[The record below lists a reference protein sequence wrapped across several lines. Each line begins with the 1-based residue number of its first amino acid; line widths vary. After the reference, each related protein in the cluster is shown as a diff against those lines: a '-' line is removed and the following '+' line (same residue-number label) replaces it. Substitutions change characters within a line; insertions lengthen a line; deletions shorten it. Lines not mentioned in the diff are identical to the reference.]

1 MNVARGIGNMDEVFS
16 VALSILALG
25 FSAFVFIESRRRDRR
40 DIFLKM
46 TEYLTSEDIQRGRQL
61 LYEKVTDEESIA
73 RLSNEEYRDINRAVN
88 AFNILGLYVKNG
100 YVSEG
105 DVLDV
110 WAVPVYRG
118 WQAAQPY
125 VTHRARAQGS
135 KTWLYFEILARKCLE
150 SLERKGEKV
159 EFAVWRRQSPGIS
172 PDPNGPETNA
182 N

>member
-1 MNVARGIGNMDEVFS
+1 MDEVFS
-16 VALSILALG
+16 VTLSVLALG

-61 LYEKVTDEESIA
+61 LYEKVTDEDSVR
-73 RLSNEEYRDINRAVN
+73 RLNDEQYRDIHRAMN
-88 AFNILGLYVKNG
+88 AFNILGLYVKNR
-100 YVSEG
+100 YLSEG

-125 VTHRARAQGS
+125 VTHRERAQGS
-135 KTWLYFEILARKCLE
+135 KTWTYFEALAKKCLE
-150 SLERKGEKV
+150 SLESKGENV
-159 EFAVWRRQSPGIS
+159 EFTVWHRQY
-172 PDPNGPETNA
+172 PDIRSGSIGPEGGSS
-182 N
+182 